1 MMKREGA
8 ETAKRQSTRS
18 TAEAWPVGG
27 RVDVRRRRRF
37 PMRMAEGARPGGCR
51 RTDRRGGKPG
61 QPHRNA
67 WTKLLMRRSN
77 SGSRLR
83 KVSIFRTEWM
93 TVEWCFP
100 PNALPIS
107 GREAAVRVL
116 MRYMAIWRGSA
127 TVFELFL
134 ALSSVIFTPNWSAT
148 NFWIISIVMGW

>member
-1 MMKREGA
+1 MEREVA
-8 ETAKRQSTRS
+8 ETAKRWPTRS
-18 TAEAWPVGG
+18 IAKAWPVGG
-27 RVDVRRRRRF
+27 RVDARGRQCF
-37 PMRMAEGARPGGCR
+37 PMRIAEGANPGGCR
-51 RTDRRGGKPG
+51 RADCGGGKPG

-93 TVEWCFP
+93 TVEWCLP
-100 PNALPIS
+100 PKALPIS
-107 GREAAVRVL
+107 GSEAAVRVL